1 MKQVIDKL
9 INRIL
14 MLVATA
20 IIERVDDSQKIQKNQ
35 VSVFSDDV
43 RSNIDRFQQYGFS
56 SVPVPGCQAILICP
70 GGSKDRSIVIA
81 TDDERYRPT
90 GLNQGEAIMFNHLG
104 DYAKMDKNGRF
115 YINVSDKV
123 YIDGDLEVTGDI
135 RDNIGSNSDNLAA
148 MRSKF
153 NAHTHPGDSG
163 GTTGTPSNTMG

>member
-1 MKQVIDKL
+1 MI
-9 INRIL
+9 
-14 MLVATA
+14 VATA

-43 RSNIDRFQQYGFS
+43 RSDIDRFQQYGFS
-56 SVPVPGCQAILICP
+56 SVPLPGCQAIVISP

-90 GLNQGEAIMFNHLG
+90 GLEQGEAIMFNHLG
-104 DYAKMDKNGRF
+104 DYAKLDKDGRF
-115 YINVSDKV
+115 HINVSDKC

-135 RDNIGSNSDNLAA
+135 IDNSGSNADNLAA

-153 NAHTHPGDSG
+153 NAHTHTGDSG
-163 GTTGTPSNTMG
+163 GSTSTPSPSMG